1 MKTVRSLIIMV
12 FSVLILPCLV
22 SADIE
27 NSASLSLSI
36 VNQDPDPALAGD
48 IVEVHIGIRNIGGEH
63 ANRVVIELDPE
74 YPFELLP
81 GSEPVKKIG
90 TVQRYQGVYNED
102 IKIVKYKVRV
112 DKDATAGDYDLKVKT
127 YEEGSRSTT
136 SASLSIEVKNRE
148 GAEIVYIDQV
158 ELIPGKI
165 TPLKFTINNVG
176 DAPLRHLR
184 FHWENDEDIV
194 LPVGSDN
201 TKHVKYVDVG
211 DSAELTFNV
220 IASASA
226 NPNLYKLDLILE
238 YQDPITGNGTEIRTK
253 AGVYVGGA
261 TDFDAA
267 FSGISNGKYSF
278 AISNIG
284 SVSASSVTVKIPDQE
299 EWDVSGSNSMII
311 GNLNKGDYTIASFG
325 LQRPYDDVGE
335 IFEEERGKINAGVPE
350 EMENSPLKLEI
361 SYTDSRGNRNI
372 VEKNVLIDSSEV
384 GAFEFEEGL
393 KEANKQGLLGGYRN
407 WILIAVAILAAVLVR
422 RKYKRERLKNQNY
435 TYGRAVKDVVFFM
448 KRNSKK

>member
-1 MKTVRSLIIMV
+1 MRIMTRGV
-12 FSVLILPCLV
+12 SVFFSVVILSCLV
-22 SADIE
+22 SANIE

-36 VNQDPDPALAGD
+36 ANQDPDPALAGD
-48 IVEVHIGIRNIGGEH
+48 IVEVHIGVRNSGGEP

-81 GSEPVKKIG
+81 GSDPVKKIG
-90 TVQRYQGVYNED
+90 TIQRYQGVYSED
-102 IKIVKYKVRV
+102 VKIVKYKVRV
-112 DKDATAGDYDLKVKT
+112 DKDATAGDYDLKVKY
-127 YEEGSRSTT
+127 YEEGSRSTA
-136 SASLSIEVKNRE
+136 SESLSIDVKNRE

-165 TPLKFTINNVG
+165 TPLKFIVNNVG

-184 FHWENDEDIV
+184 FHWENEEDIV

-201 TKHVKYVDVG
+201 TKHIKYVDVG
-211 DSAELTFNV
+211 DSAELSFNV

-238 YQDPITGNGTEIRTK
+238 YQDTITGNETEIRTK

-267 FSGISNGKYSF
+267 FSGISNGKHSF

-284 SVSASSVTVKIPDQE
+284 SVSASSVTVKVPDQDG
-299 EWDVSGSNSMII
+299 WDVSGSDSTII

-325 LQRPYDDVGE
+325 LQRSYGAAGE
-335 IFEEERGKINAGVPE
+335 AFEERGPVGVSG
-350 EMENSPLKLEI
+350 EMESAPLKLEI
-361 SYTDSRGNRNI
+361 SYTDSRGNRNA
-372 VEKNVLIDSSEV
+372 VEKEVLIDSSDV
-384 GAFEFEEGL
+384 GVFEFEEGL
-393 KEANKQGLLGGYRN
+393 NENKDSGLLGGYRK
-407 WILIAVAILAAVLVR
+407 WALIGVMVLAVLLVR
-422 RKYKRERLKNQNY
+422 RKYKRGRLKDQDY
-435 TYGRAVKDVVFFM
+435 TYGSAVKDVVFFM
-448 KRNSKK
+448 KRSNGK